1 LLFWTL
7 VTTAINV
14 AAHLQQSNSDCK
26 NLRRLRSQIYK
37 TKSIRGNTLKNIRS
51 LGTGVVLTILAVL
64 GAQSSALAQ
73 DAARLLYTPDMVDAQ
88 WAAEF
93 EHGDPVASGL
103 PEVTPFN
110 ADMVNVEN
118 IVGDGE
124 GVYVAVLDTGLLP
137 QAPFFFSQAH
147 VDYSLG
153 KGFSHDIYWDA
164 GVGDVVIDPVRD
176 DRGFE
181 TVFASGHG
189 THVTSTI
196 VGYDIGGAWVQGIA
210 PKVTIIPVLVL
221 DAWVIPTPGGTLYW
235 SGGTDEMIS
244 AGIRYVADLKASLD
258 APVVINM
265 SLGGPSR
272 SAMIEDAVDY
282 AISKGVI
289 VVASAGNDGELG
301 MGYPG
306 GLPQIISA
314 ADAGWAEMFDFW
326 WTGDVPEK
334 PNSNDTLGNNTLFYL
349 EDFSSRPVKAIGQKH
364 QDLDVAAPGAWVVGP
379 YKSTFQNDL
388 NYYFL
393 SGTSMAA
400 PHVSAIAA
408 MLLAENP
415 DMTQAEVER
424 ALRQAGHGDPLP
436 ADGAIVRFP
445 FAAPGYYPANWS
457 GGDYGTGFLN
467 ADQVV
472 N

>member
-1 LLFWTL
+1 
-7 VTTAINV
+7 
-14 AAHLQQSNSDCK
+14 
-26 NLRRLRSQIYK
+26 
-37 TKSIRGNTLKNIRS
+37 LKNIKS
-51 LGTGVVLTILAVL
+51 VGTGVVLTILGVV
-64 GAQSSALAQ
+64 GFQGTALAQ
-73 DAARLLYTPDMVDAQ
+73 DATRLMYSPDLVDAQ
-88 WAAEF
+88 LADEF
-93 EHGDPVASGL
+93 LHGAPVGSGL
-103 PEVTPFN
+103 PNTFPFN

-124 GVYVAVLDTGLLP
+124 GVYVAVLDTGVLP
-137 QAPFFFSQAH
+137 EAPFFFSQAH

-164 GVGDVVIDPVRD
+164 GIGDIVIGPLEE
-176 DRGFE
+176 DRGIV
-181 TVFASGHG
+181 TDLASGHG
-189 THVTSTI
+189 THVASTI
-196 VGYDIGGAWVQGIA
+196 VGYNINNAEWVQGIA

-221 DAWVIPTPGGTLYW
+221 DAWLVDSPFGTLGF

-244 AGIRYVADLKASLD
+244 AGIRYVADLKESLD

-272 SAMIEDAVDY
+272 SEMIEEAVDY

-289 VVASAGNDGELG
+289 VVASAGNSGEGG

-306 GLPQIISA
+306 GLPQIISTA
-314 ADAGWAEMFDFW
+314 AAGWAEMFDFW
-326 WTGDVPEK
+326 WDGDVPER
-334 PNSNDTLGNNTLFYL
+334 PMSNDTLGNNSLFYL
-349 EDFSSRPVKAIGQKH
+349 EDFSSRPVKELGQKH

-379 YKSTFQNDL
+379 YKSAFANNTGYF
-388 NYYFL
+388 FL
-393 SGTSMAA
+393 SGTSMSA

-408 MLLAENP
+408 MYLAENP
-415 DMTQAEVER
+415 GASQADVER

-445 FAAPGYYPANWS
+445 FIPDGYYPASWS